1 MLKALVESH
10 TMPGPKGKEG
20 PGPKQAKSGDWQ
32 GIAGI
37 GTTTPPGREVT
48 TDAPADTTLNT
59 INHTNSRA
67 NTLFIAL
74 SLISFV
80 ISCASFKALESA
92 G

>member
-1 MLKALVESH
+1 
-10 TMPGPKGKEG
+10 MPGPKVKG
-20 PGPKQAKSGDWQ
+20 PGPKQLKSGAWQ
-32 GIAGI
+32 GIAVI

-48 TDAPADTTLNT
+48 TDAPAGTTLNA
-59 INHTNSRA
+59 INHTNTRA

-80 ISCASFKALESA
+80 ISYAFFKASESA